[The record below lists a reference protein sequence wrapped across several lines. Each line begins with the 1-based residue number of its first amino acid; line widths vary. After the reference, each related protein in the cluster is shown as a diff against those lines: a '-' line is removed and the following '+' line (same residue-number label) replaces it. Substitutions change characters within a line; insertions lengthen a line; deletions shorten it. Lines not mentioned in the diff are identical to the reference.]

1 MSATNRALLEQ
12 TLFNLTLTP
21 GSQGHEA
28 EMMKEIAALSDDDLQ
43 LVISDL
49 LGTM

>member
-1 MSATNRALLEQ
+1 MSATNRALLEK
-12 TLFNLTLTP
+12 TLFNLTYTP
-21 GSQGHEA
+21 GSDGHEA
-28 EMMKEIAALSDDDLQ
+28 EMMKEIAALTDDDLQ